1 MLPYKFQFINKA
13 LPRFNNSWQVLV
25 GQRHPQASARAEAR
39 KSLSLKVI
47 TTEIV
52 LRSVSITAFW
62 VGNGDR
68 EVMSVLHQH
77 RSTLAGYLFPPVC
90 GHAFVHLH
98 CLFHEEPT
106 VLLESCFYSIWT
118 CWLEINEVPST
129 GLKPISCNSEVHI
142 YFFSF
147 PGKKKAN
154 PAPVPAGA
162 ALTPCL
168 FPGSCLL
175 AENTRELL
183 KNHIVDKMYY
193 ADSDWHRQARVCC

>member
-1 MLPYKFQFINKA
+1 MLPYKLKFINTA
-13 LPRFNNSWQVLV
+13 LPRFNNSQQVLV
-25 GQRHPQASARAEAR
+25 GQSHPQASARAEAR
-39 KSLSLKVI
+39 KSLSLRVI

-52 LRSVSITAFW
+52 LRSVSIIAFW

-106 VLLESCFYSIWT
+106 VLLKSCFYSVWT
-118 CWLEINEVPST
+118 CWLEINEVPSP
-129 GLKPISCNSEVHI
+129 GLKPISCNSDVWEWSPHL
-142 YFFSF
+142 FFSF

-168 FPGSCLL
+168 FPGS
-175 AENTRELL
+175 A
-183 KNHIVDKMYY
+183 
-193 ADSDWHRQARVCC
+193 S